1 MEVPMP
7 SLEKRAWFHLGLVA
21 LAIVVWLSIFA
32 IWRSVQASMAA
43 FAVLGLSGVSRL
55 NQRGAFLDERDRAI
69 AESSLHMGIRC
80 WFVCSTILP
89 IAIGSFGGWERTVS
103 VAIVAQSAWLAW
115 VVVLMVQA
123 ITTIYMYRSTR
134 YA

>member
-1 MEVPMP
+1 MP
-7 SLEKRAWFHLGLVA
+7 SLERRAWLHLGIVA
-21 LAIVVWLSIFA
+21 LAIVVWLSLFA
-32 IWRSVQASMAA
+32 IWRSVQVSMAA
-43 FAVLGLSGVSRL
+43 FAVLGLTGVSRF
-55 NQRGAFLDERDRAI
+55 NQRSAFLDERDRTI

-103 VAIVAQSAWLAW
+103 VAMVAQSAWLAW
-115 VVVLMVQA
+115 ILVLVVQA
-123 ITTIYMYRSTR
+123 IATISMYRSTR